1 MESGNSNQK
10 YLKIY
15 ILFEHLK
22 NFDFGNLHHLSKN
35 SDVSKYK
42 KKSFKIKINKISI
55 FKYLLTSIIVF
66 GSIGMVMEENLE
78 YKNSIFE
85 FLPSLLLFAIISV
98 IGYLIITYLI
108 DKRTRSLIKGIINE
122 MRK

>member
-1 MESGNSNQK
+1 
-10 YLKIY
+10 
-15 ILFEHLK
+15 
-22 NFDFGNLHHLSKN
+22 
-35 SDVSKYK
+35 
-42 KKSFKIKINKISI
+42 
-55 FKYLLTSIIVF
+55 
-66 GSIGMVMEENLE
+66 MEENLE

-122 MRK
+122 VRK